1 VKRVGLISEHASPL
15 ASLGGVDSG
24 GQNVYVTQLARHLG
38 SRGWKVDVLTRRD
51 DPRLPAVVPLSEGAR
66 VVHIDAGPA
75 ESLPKERLLDHMP
88 EFTDGVLEFCR
99 KERRPYD
106 LMHANFFMSGL
117 VAADVKRAL
126 GTPYVVT
133 FHALGKVRRMH
144 QGTADCFPDER
155 FAIEERVAGEADRV
169 IAECPQDFDDLVRL
183 YGADPTRVRIVP
195 CGFDPDEFW
204 PMPAAEAREALG
216 LDPDEPIVLQLG
228 RMVPRK
234 GVEDVVRGFARYVA
248 GGAAGRLLVVG
259 GDSPDPDPDITP
271 EIGRLQRVAAEEGIS
286 DRVSFLGSR
295 GRHALRY
302 YYSAADVFVTMPWYE
317 PFGITPLES
326 MACGTPVIGSEVG
339 GVKHSVV
346 DGATGFLVPPHD
358 PDALAARLRRILG
371 DSALRERLGRQA
383 VERANRHFTWS
394 GVAHDM
400 GALYDEVLA
409 RYAPED
415 TEADDLSRID
425 EAWNASIETMARSRE
440 LLRGFVAEAARE
452 MAECFAHGGQVL
464 VAGNGGSAT
473 DAQHF
478 SAELVGRYLD
488 SEREGL
494 PVIPLSAEPAVL
506 TAWSN
511 DVGYE
516 DAVARQVRAYGRP
529 GDVFVGISTSGV
541 SPNLVRA
548 LECAHEKGVHTI
560 ALLGRDGGRMREL
573 AGLSITVPAE
583 ETPRIQE
590 VHTLVLHLLAGL
602 VEGHLASARAMT
614 ASEPQPAHTTR

>member
-1 VKRVGLISEHASPL
+1 
-15 ASLGGVDSG
+15 
-24 GQNVYVTQLARHLG
+24 
-38 SRGWKVDVLTRRD
+38 
-51 DPRLPAVVPLSEGAR
+51 
-66 VVHIDAGPA
+66 
-75 ESLPKERLLDHMP
+75 
-88 EFTDGVLEFCR
+88 
-99 KERRPYD
+99 
-106 LMHANFFMSGL
+106 
-117 VAADVKRAL
+117 
-126 GTPYVVT
+126 
-133 FHALGKVRRMH
+133 
-144 QGTADCFPDER
+144 
-155 FAIEERVAGEADRV
+155 
-169 IAECPQDFDDLVRL
+169 
-183 YGADPTRVRIVP
+183 
-195 CGFDPDEFW
+195 
-204 PMPAAEAREALG
+204 
-216 LDPDEPIVLQLG
+216 
-228 RMVPRK
+228 
-234 GVEDVVRGFARYVA
+234 
-248 GGAAGRLLVVG
+248 
-259 GDSPDPDPDITP
+259 
-271 EIGRLQRVAAEEGIS
+271 
-286 DRVSFLGSR
+286 
-295 GRHALRY
+295 
-302 YYSAADVFVTMPWYE
+302 
-317 PFGITPLES
+317 
-326 MACGTPVIGSEVG
+326 
-339 GVKHSVV
+339 
-346 DGATGFLVPPHD
+346 
-358 PDALAARLRRILG
+358 
-371 DSALRERLGRQA
+371 
-383 VERANRHFTWS
+383 
-394 GVAHDM
+394 M

-602 VEGHLASARAMT
+602 VEGHLASARAMA
-614 ASEPQPAHTTR
+614 ASEPQPAHATR